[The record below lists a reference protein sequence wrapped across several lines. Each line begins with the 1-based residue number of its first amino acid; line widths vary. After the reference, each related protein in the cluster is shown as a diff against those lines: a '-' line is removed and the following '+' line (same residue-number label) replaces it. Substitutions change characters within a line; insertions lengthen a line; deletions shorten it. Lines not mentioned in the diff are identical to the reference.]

1 MRMETSIA
9 VPAGAPDASRAFAA
23 LAGALNGE
31 LKRHCYRMMGGIQ
44 DAEDCV
50 QETLLRG
57 WREFASLRDGAAVRP
72 WLYSIATRV
81 CLDALRTRRRRQ
93 TLFGPSLDEIEPGA
107 EPWIEPW
114 PGGSSD
120 PERSQDIRLAF
131 VSLLHRLSPRSRA
144 VLLLHDGVGMTAAEA
159 AAALGITVAAA
170 RSALQRARAMLQ
182 REQTVPPSPDG
193 AVMNNGLA
201 DAYVDAWN
209 AGDVGALIGLLH
221 KDIVLT
227 MPPWR
232 RTFFGRNEVAD
243 FVTFVWPRYDG
254 FRAVPLIANG
264 QPTAAIYARRGDGSY
279 LAHSLHVLAGTGDIS
294 EVVLYAP
301 PLGASLFQAF
311 GLPPSIAAG

>member
-9 VPAGAPDASRAFAA
+9 VSRASAAPDASSAFSA
-23 LAGALNGE
+23 LAGGTRDE

-57 WREFASLRDGAAVRP
+57 WREFASLRDEAAVRP

-93 TLFGPSLDEIEPGA
+93 TLFGPSLDEVEPGTGPGT
-107 EPWIEPW
+107 EPWVEPW
-114 PGGSSD
+114 PGGVPPSG
-120 PERSQDIRLAF
+120 PERGQDIRLAF
-131 VSLLHRLSPRSRA
+131 VSLLHGLSPRARA

-159 AAALGITVAAA
+159 AEALGISVAAA
-170 RSALQRARAMLQ
+170 RSALQRARAALPPQ
-182 REQTVPPSPDG
+182 DIPAADDITVE
-193 AVMNNGLA
+193 
-201 DAYVDAWN
+201 AYVNAWN

-232 RTFFGRNEVAD
+232 RTFIGREEVAR
-243 FVTFVWPRYDG
+243 FMTGVWPRYDG
-254 FRAVPLIANG
+254 FRAVAVIANG
-264 QPTAAIYARRGDGSY
+264 QPAAAVYSRRGDTLY
-279 LAHSLHVLAGTGDIS
+279 QPHSLHVLAGSAPIG

-301 PLGASLFQAF
+301 PLGASLFAAF
-311 GLPPSIAAG
+311 GLPATG